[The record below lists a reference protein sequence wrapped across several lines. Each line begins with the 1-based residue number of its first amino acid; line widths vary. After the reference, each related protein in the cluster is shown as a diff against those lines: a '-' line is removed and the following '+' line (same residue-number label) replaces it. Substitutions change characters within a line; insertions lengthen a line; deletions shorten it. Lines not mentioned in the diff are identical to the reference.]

1 MHSTHPEE
9 PLQPPCEPELHAT
22 CRLHTQS
29 CGQVARNP
37 ENTAH
42 GLHKSC
48 LFWVVLSEGLRLH
61 SLQSGFGLQRAEV
74 FDAKRLIG
82 RKFQDPIVQADMKL
96 WPFKVEAGTGDKPLI
111 VVTVEGQETSS
122 PSHPIPKAKPASDPL
137 PHIAHAHAFR
147 ALMNH
152 HVRAAFDRRRNS
164 TRRKSLP
171 WCS

>member
-1 MHSTHPEE
+1 MWAGRA
-9 PLQPPCEPELHAT
+9 QPGEHRPWPA
-22 CRLHTQS
+22 
-29 CGQVARNP
+29 QVF
-37 ENTAH
+37 
-42 GLHKSC
+42 L
-48 LFWVVLSEGLRLH
+48 LLVVLSEGLRLH

-122 PSHPIPKAKPASDPL
+122 PSHPQSQSHQIPCL
-137 PHIAHAHAFR
+137 TIPHSPCLQSSHEPSCALARR
-147 ALMNH
+147 ATL
-152 HVRAAFDRRRNS
+152 DRKRSS